1 MQLHTEEGEKEG
13 EGEGGVGR
21 AALTDASANCSEAL
35 VGGGD
40 DDDENEWVGWRRS
53 NLRQIAYVAHLYMNN
68 WLHFPHTCIARRT
81 HIVYALL
88 RLRVQNF
95 PAFFNLL
102 ASCAHKSSVSVHRAM
117 LHSRRSY
124 LCAILNRSHHAAA
137 PPAQPLLVLAS
148 LGQQAETH
156 AIPQR
161 ERPWQSLN
169 TWSLPLR
176 VWAAAAQN
184 RTQISNRLPAQS

>member
-1 MQLHTEEGEKEG
+1 M
-13 EGEGGVGR
+13 
-21 AALTDASANCSEAL
+21 
-35 VGGGD
+35 
-40 DDDENEWVGWRRS
+40 RRS
-53 NLRQIAYVAHLYMNN
+53 NLRQIAYVAHLHMNN
-68 WLHFPHTCIARRT
+68 WLRFPHTCITSRT

-102 ASCAHKSSVSVHRAM
+102 ASCAHKSSVSVHLAM
-117 LHSRRSY
+117 LYSRRSY

-137 PPAQPLLVLAS
+137 PLAHPLRVLAS

-161 ERPWQSLN
+161 ERPWQSLS
-169 TWSLPLR
+169 TWSLAL
-176 VWAAAAQN
+176 
-184 RTQISNRLPAQS
+184 